1 MDFNVDVLKKVSAL
15 NFAFIVV
22 VVVVVV
28 VIILHVFCCVCLC
41 VCVCVCVCAVR
52 VKCLLYKCTPPLL
65 FRSSFSFREVSVQCA
80 FKLSHEN

>member
-22 VVVVVV
+22 VVVV
-28 VIILHVFCCVCLC
+28 IILHVFCCVCL
-41 VCVCVCVCAVR
+41 CVCVCVCAVR

>member
-22 VVVVVV
+22 VVVV
-28 VIILHVFCCVCLC
+28 IILHVFCCVCL
-41 VCVCVCVCAVR
+41 CVCVCAVR

>member
-22 VVVVVV
+22 VVVV
-28 VIILHVFCCVCLC
+28 IILHVFC
-41 VCVCVCVCAVR
+41 CVCVCVCAVR

>member
-15 NFAFIVV
+15 NFAFIVL
-22 VVVVVV
+22 VVV
-28 VIILHVFCCVCLC
+28 VIILHVFC
-41 VCVCVCVCAVR
+41 CVCVCVCAVR

>member
-22 VVVVVV
+22 VVVV
-28 VIILHVFCCVCLC
+28 IILHVFCC

>member
-1 MDFNVDVLKKVSAL
+1 L
-15 NFAFIVV
+15 
-22 VVVVVV
+22 
-28 VIILHVFCCVCLC
+28 
-41 VCVCVCVCAVR
+41 CVCVCAVR

>member
-1 MDFNVDVLKKVSAL
+1 VDVLKKVSAL

-22 VVVVVV
+22 VVVV
-28 VIILHVFCCVCLC
+28 IILHFFCCVCL
-41 VCVCVCVCAVR
+41 CVCVCAVR